1 MIVVMMLPC
10 TWVVCP
16 THQHPPVSQP
26 APFSVGEHNQIY
38 LTLSFNVTL
47 WQVRIHHISAS
58 LMLRNQWLLICFIVL
73 YPCVWTAYPF
83 QPNQPAG
90 VPCINGWGLG
100 CPGARPMEA
109 EQYRRFGVARGV
121 SVQPLCEHGYG
132 VLGVQTCYALR
143 RDPLSN
149 QIAHTGRRRI
159 GSASIGLM
167 WPLNGQAR
175 CSSN

>member
-47 WQVRIHHISAS
+47 WKVRIHHISAS

-100 CPGARPMEA
+100 CPQCLPPAPASGSGMRIDARVEFQCFYGNGAW
-109 EQYRRFGVARGV
+109 
-121 SVQPLCEHGYG
+121 
-132 VLGVQTCYALR
+132 LGRIL
-143 RDPLSN
+143 N
-149 QIAHTGRRRI
+149 QFSILLGGR
-159 GSASIGLM
+159 
-167 WPLNGQAR
+167 LNGGQVSKQMSAVGLHR
-175 CSSN
+175 VV